1 MIDRERLIIW
11 GALIISIAIHLFILL
26 PGLVEASSP
35 EQKIEE
41 EEYLLNKSE
50 FKKQEEEEE
59 EKLELGIDDSEAS
72 TLTWIGYKEY
82 QEHMAR
88 LADVEQAEL
97 QAGSAMPLSGGAP
110 AAPDRPEVTPQQPTE
125 PTPETAQP
133 SSEPSTT
140 PAEQE
145 TPASN
150 APVEEQPIDSA
161 TGPKS
166 TDKSDTPPPP
176 GGLPKLPEGPAPPGE
191 TSIPL
196 QGVESKQPDEALP
209 ESTSEEQTPPV
220 ANPKPS
226 ESPASEKQEPKPEAT
241 PQETKQTESKEPKP
255 PVQPTPPVAPSKAGP
270 GGTAGAGPPVP
281 DSSPARDE
289 TDDKLPPKPDAA
301 KSDSSATS
309 TVKVP
314 LKDWKKGKPIAAS
327 GLRLYPRR
335 PTFTA
340 LQGVTAGGS
349 KNLFVRFE
357 FGSNGKPAKVTLV
370 RGTGIMALD
379 RTFTASFYQWRA
391 SGKQLKKLKKGER
404 IPVQLEIVLT
414 VN

>member
-1 MIDRERLIIW
+1 MIDRERLVIW
-11 GALIISIAIHLFILL
+11 CALIISIAIHLFILL
-26 PGLVEASSP
+26 PGLVEASSS
-35 EQKIEE
+35 EEKMVE

-59 EKLELGIDDSEAS
+59 KKLELGIDDSEAS

-110 AAPDRPEVTPQQPTE
+110 AAPDTPQVTPQPPTE
-125 PTPETAQP
+125 PSPETAQQ
-133 SSEPSTT
+133 SNEPSTT

-145 TPASN
+145 TPTSN
-150 APVEEQPIDSA
+150 APVEKQPVDSA
-161 TGPKS
+161 AGPKS
-166 TDKSDTPPPP
+166 NEQSDAPPPP

-191 TSIPL
+191 TNVPL
-196 QGVESKQPDEALP
+196 QGVETPTPNEVLP
-209 ESTSEEQTPPV
+209 ESTSQEQSPPV
-220 ANPKPS
+220 PDPKPS
-226 ESPASEKQEPKPEAT
+226 ESPASEKQELKNEST
-241 PQETKQTESKEPKP
+241 PQETTPKESTEPKP
-255 PVQPTPPVAPSKAGP
+255 PVQPTPPVTPSKAGP
-270 GGTAGAGPPVP
+270 GGTPGAGQPVP
-281 DSSPARDE
+281 DSSPPRDE
-289 TDDKLPPKPDAA
+289 TDEKLPPKPDAA
-301 KSDSSATS
+301 KADSTATS

-314 LKDWKKGKPIAAS
+314 LKDWRKGKPIAAS
-327 GLRLYPRR
+327 GLRLFPRR

-379 RTFTASFYQWRA
+379 RTFIASFYQWRA
-391 SGKQLKKLKKGER
+391 SGKQLKELKKGER
-404 IPVQLEIVLT
+404 VPVQLEIVLT